1 MRAGIWK
8 RQPISCAAEKEWVC
22 FFFCSCQFL
31 SAGLQSLPETGDC
44 RNMLGGKTAY
54 MPSHYT
60 NLIFFASIFVG
71 VCAGLITGCIGA
83 GGGFI
88 IAPALMSAG
97 VKGILAVGTDLFH
110 IFAKAIM
117 GSVLHRKLGNISV
130 SLAGTFLIGSI
141 AGATHGRYVEQI
153 SL

>member
-1 MRAGIWK
+1 
-8 RQPISCAAEKEWVC
+8 
-22 FFFCSCQFL
+22 
-31 SAGLQSLPETGDC
+31 
-44 RNMLGGKTAY
+44 

-71 VCAGLITGCIGA
+71 LCAGLITGCIGA

-130 SLAGTFLIGSI
+130 SLAVAFLVGSI
-141 AGATHGRYVEQI
+141 IGATVGGYGNRALYDYNPVMSDLFITLVYV
-153 SL
+153 SFSVSCPSMP